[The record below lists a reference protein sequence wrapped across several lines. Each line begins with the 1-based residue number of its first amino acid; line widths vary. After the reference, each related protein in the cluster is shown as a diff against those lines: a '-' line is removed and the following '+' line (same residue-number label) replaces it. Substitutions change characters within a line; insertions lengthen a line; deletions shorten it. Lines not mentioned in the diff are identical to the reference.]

1 MPKILITGA
10 SGFVGSWLVSE
21 ALKRDLE
28 VYAGVRKSSS
38 REFLQDPRIQF
49 FNTDFR
55 DEEGLFQGLNEQQF
69 DYVIHNAGVV
79 RVLDKQVF
87 YDVNYGYTKL
97 LIETLQ
103 AVKSK
108 PKKFVYMS
116 SLASCGS
123 ADHSPEG
130 AITNRISPNPP
141 THYGK
146 SKNQAESFIMSQTL
160 PYLIFRPTAV
170 YGPRDK
176 DVLKLFKGV
185 SVGIA
190 PLIGT
195 RPSKLSFIYVKDL
208 ARLILDATLS
218 NKQNEAYVV
227 SDGKIY
233 ANNAFHKKV
242 AKIMGK
248 KAIYPKI
255 PMSVVK
261 LIASLTEVKSKLT
274 KTPDTL
280 DIDKVNELK
289 ARNWVCDISELKK
302 DFNFAPQYS
311 TEESLTETYEWYKK
325 HNWL

>member
-28 VYAGVRKSSS
+28 VYAGVRNTSS

-55 DEEGLFQGLNEQQF
+55 DEEGLFQGLNEEQF

-87 YDVNYGYTKL
+87 YDVNYGYSKL
-97 LIETLQ
+97 LIEKLQ
-103 AVKSK
+103 AVQSR
-108 PKKFVYMS
+108 PKKFVYIS

-130 AITNRISPNPP
+130 AITNGINPNPP

-146 SKNQAESFIMSQTL
+146 SKNEAESFIQTQTL

-195 RPSKLSFIYVKDL
+195 KPSKLSFIYVKDL

-218 NKQNEAYVV
+218 NKQNETYVV
-227 SDGKIY
+227 SDGETY
-233 ANNAFHKKV
+233 AGNAFHKKV
-242 AKIMGK
+242 AEIMGK
-248 KAIYPKI
+248 RAIYPKI

-261 LIASLTEVKSKLT
+261 LIASITELKSKLT

-280 DIDKVNELK
+280 DLDKVNELK

-311 TEESLTETYEWYKK
+311 TEESLTETFEWYKK

>member
-21 ALKRDLE
+21 ALKRNLD

-38 REFLQDPRIQF
+38 KDFLQSSKIKF
-49 FNTDFR
+49 FYSDFTN
-55 DEEGLFQGLNEQQF
+55 EEELFQGLNNEKF
-69 DYVIHNAGVV
+69 DYIIHNAGVV
-79 RVLDKQVF
+79 RALNKQSF
-87 YDVNYGYTKL
+87 YHVNYGYTKL
-97 LIETLQ
+97 LVEKLQ
-103 AVKSK
+103 LVKNS
-108 PKKFVYMS
+108 PKKIVYMS

-123 ADHSPEG
+123 ADDAG
-130 AITNRISPNPP
+130 IDMITPDMRMNPP

-146 SKNQAESFIMSQTL
+146 SKERAENFIKTQSL
-160 PYLIFRPTAV
+160 PFLIFRPTAV

-176 DVLKLFKGV
+176 DILKLFKGV
-185 SVGIA
+185 SIGIA
-190 PLIGT
+190 PQIGAK
-195 RPSKLSFIYVKDL
+195 PSKLSFIYVKDL

-218 NKQNEAYVV
+218 DVENKVYPV
-227 SDGKIY
+227 SDGKAY
-233 ANNAFHKKV
+233 MGNEFHQQV
-242 AKIMGK
+242 AKIMNK

-255 PMSVVK
+255 PLSIIKV
-261 LIASLTEVKSKLT
+261 IASLSELKSKLT
-274 KTPDTL
+274 QSPDTF

>member
-21 ALKRDLE
+21 ALKRDLD
-28 VYAGVRKSSS
+28 VYAGVRHTSSK
-38 REFLQDPRIQF
+38 EFLQDPRIQF

-55 DEEGLFQGLNEQQF
+55 DEEGLFQGLNEHQF

-79 RVLDKQVF
+79 RALEQQIF
-87 YDVNYGYTKL
+87 YDVNYGYSKL
-97 LIETLQ
+97 LIDKLQ
-103 AVKSK
+103 LVNSNLR
-108 PKKFVYMS
+108 KFVYMS

-123 ADHSPEG
+123 ADDAEEG
-130 AITNRISPNPP
+130 MITPDIEMNPP

-146 SKNQAESFIMSQTL
+146 SKKEAEAFIKTQKL
-160 PYLIFRPTAV
+160 AYLIFRPTAV

-176 DVLKLFKGV
+176 DILKLFKSI

-190 PLIGT
+190 PLLGMN
-195 RPSKLSFIYVKDL
+195 PSKLSFIYVKDL

-218 NKQNEAYVV
+218 DSKNKTYVV
-227 SDGKIY
+227 SDGVDY
-233 ANNAFHKKV
+233 TGNAFHKKV
-242 AKIMGK
+242 ATVMGK
-248 KAIYPKI
+248 TPFYPKI
-255 PMSVVK
+255 PMGVIK
-261 LIASLTEVKSKLT
+261 LVASLTEVKSKLT

-280 DIDKVNELK
+280 DLDKVNELK
-289 ARNWVCDISELKK
+289 ARNWLCDISELEK

-311 TEESLTETYEWYKK
+311 TVESLTETYEWYKK